1 MSKFIKGMDLSTL
14 LELERCGAKY
24 YEDGKEKDI
33 LDIMKEHDVDTIR
46 IRLWNDPNQRMV
58 SLTVR
63 VTMTLLR
70 LLLSEKKGHRC
81 RLWSAFEFPLQ

>member
-33 LDIMKEHDVDTIR
+33 LDIMKEH
-46 IRLWNDPNQRMV
+46 
-58 SLTVR
+58 
-63 VTMTLLR
+63 
-70 LLLSEKKGHRC
+70 RC
-81 RLWSAFEFPLQ
+81 

>member
-33 LDIMKEHDVDTIR
+33 LDIMKEHDVVTIR
-46 IRLWNDPNQRMV
+46 IRLWNDPK
-58 SLTVR
+58 SEDGDCLFICR
-63 VTMTLLR
+63 VYVVVACDGFSDLR
-70 LLLSEKKGHRC
+70 VLCLSR
-81 RLWSAFEFPLQ
+81 

>member
-33 LDIMKEHDVDTIR
+33 LDIMKEHDVDTIVFVCGTTQ
-46 IRLWNDPNQRMV
+46 NQRRV

-63 VTMTLLR
+63 VTMTWLR
-70 LLLSEKKGHRC
+70 LSLSEK
-81 RLWSAFEFPLQ
+81 RLQMQALECF

>member
-46 IRLWNDPNQRMV
+46 LRLWNDPNQRRV

-63 VTMTLLR
+63 VTMT
-70 LLLSEKKGHRC
+70 
-81 RLWSAFEFPLQ
+81 

>member
-33 LDIMKEHDVDTIR
+33 LDIMKEDRKST
-46 IRLWNDPNQRMV
+46 RLNSSHKTESRMP
-58 SLTVR
+58 S
-63 VTMTLLR
+63 
-70 LLLSEKKGHRC
+70 
-81 RLWSAFEFPLQ
+81 SA